1 MLVIYFT
8 PVAFK
13 SLLMEICSWYCFLLA
28 ESLILGGHPAAL
40 PIQILLKPRMS
51 TWWRWA
57 CSRMFKHLNFNHAY
71 TNRQPI
77 PMRYIHIN
85 KYITCILIKLNCLN
99 DGIWL
104 AIGKSFTK
112 TRGLTNNPF
121 LVCTS
126 VIYWNFD
133 CYLWWC
139 SQTDS
144 TLKQEKSYK
153 TSLLEEYSIRYF
165 SR

>member
-28 ESLILGGHPAAL
+28 EILILGGQPAAL

-112 TRGLTNNPF
+112 TRGLTKNPSLF
-121 LVCTS
+121 VHLSFTETWTVSCGD
-126 VIYWNFD
+126 VHRLIR
-133 CYLWWC
+133 LW
-139 SQTDS
+139 SKKKVTKH
-144 TLKQEKSYK
+144 LY
-153 TSLLEEYSIRYF
+153 
-165 SR
+165 